1 MYLKSFTIPSLDQ
14 QDTFLAGLKRTCY
27 NDFYPFRI
35 FDHDQPQQIYF
46 APVTMLYGNNGSG
59 KTTLL
64 NLIAETLKIKRGTV
78 YNRSSFFSDYVDL
91 CGYALTPSCGSV
103 LPEGSQIMTSDDVFD
118 YLINLRQL
126 NEGIDQERDALLEE
140 HVVLKYNQFR
150 FRSMEDYD
158 QLKKVVDAQRK
169 SGSKYVKARLMNNV
183 REQSNGESAF
193 MYFTQEIKENSLY
206 LLDEPE
212 NSLSAELQVK
222 LLDFIQDSIRFYGCQ
237 FIISTHSPFMLSLRD
252 ALIYDLDEKPMLEK
266 RWTELHNVR
275 VYYDFFKEHQ
285 HEFER

>member
-1 MYLKSFTIPSLDQ
+1 MYLESFTIPSLDQ
-14 QDTFLAGLKRTCY
+14 QDDFLMALRRTCY
-27 NDFYPFRI
+27 NDFYPFRV
-35 FDHDQPQQIYF
+35 FDHWAPQQISF
-46 APVTMLYGNNGSG
+46 GPVTMLYGNNGSG

-64 NLIAETLKIKRGTV
+64 NVIAEALNLKRGTA
-78 YNRSSFFSDYVDL
+78 YNRSSFFPDYVNL
-91 CGYALTPSCGSV
+91 CRYELAPSCCGV
-103 LPEGSQIMTSDDVFD
+103 PPENSQIMTSDDVFD

-126 NEGIDQERDALLEE
+126 NECIDQERDTLLKE
-140 HVVLKYNQFR
+140 HVTLKYSSFR

-158 QLKKVVDAQRK
+158 QLKNVVDAQRK
-169 SGSKYVKARLMNNV
+169 SGSTYVKSRLMSNV

-212 NSLSAELQVK
+212 NSLSAEMQVK
-222 LLDFIQDSIRFYGCQ
+222 LLEFILESVRFYHCQ

-252 ALIYDLDEKPMLEK
+252 AIIYDLDERPMVEK

-275 VYYDFFKEHQ
+275 VYHEFFKEHQ
-285 HEFER
+285 SEFEW